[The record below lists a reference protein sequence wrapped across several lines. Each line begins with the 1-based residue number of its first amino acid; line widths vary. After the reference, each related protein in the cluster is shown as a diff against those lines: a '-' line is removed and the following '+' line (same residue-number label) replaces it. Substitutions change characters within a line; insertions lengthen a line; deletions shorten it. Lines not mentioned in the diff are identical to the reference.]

1 LGCRSFASCSQAP
14 AWEHN
19 CAEAR
24 ASVRPFP
31 SWSLGTRGNGAD
43 ALAASR
49 PFGST
54 SEGHPEC
61 RSKRSTPFSWTG
73 ERRPLRALSQTEG
86 PSGPECGGA
95 TKEPKVPGMMSK
107 PCGREPRGTVILYV
121 PRSGGPSML

>member
-61 RSKRSTPFSWTG
+61 RSKRSTPTSIGSPVW
-73 ERRPLRALSQTEG
+73 RSNPYPLI
-86 PSGPECGGA
+86 
-95 TKEPKVPGMMSK
+95 K
-107 PCGREPRGTVILYV
+107 YV
-121 PRSGGPSML
+121 WRTSV